1 MTREE
6 LIEVMARAQCSEGG
20 FDHNERMPNDGP
32 RWGYYVP
39 GVTAAL
45 AAIEAAGVRLVPVE
59 VEKVAIDVGAS
70 LAAAISLLERGGERA
85 APSRKMFNVMLTDYK
100 KSLARARA
108 YFNSPA
114 TITKDTQ

>member
-20 FDHNERMPNDGP
+20 FDHDERMPNDGP

-45 AAIEAAGVRLVPVE
+45 AALEAAGVRLAPSE
-59 VEKVAIDVGAS
+59 ATHKMADVGTEARWQS
-70 LAAAISLLERGGERA
+70 AVRDANNVREIWRAMLAA
-85 APSRKMFNVMLTDYK
+85 
-100 KSLARARA
+100 
-108 YFNSPA
+108 SPYA
-114 TITKDTQ
+114 LKETGQ